1 MFRTRIVI
9 LLITISVI
17 FISYQ
22 NIKSNLIA
30 ERNNI
35 SIFVNEPFIQKS
47 NLNIAVVGDVHL
59 NQSRNSLNDF
69 VSVIKDIRTV
79 HHDLVVFVGDY
90 TTDPKKVV
98 DIGKHRSA
106 IAAIIKLL
114 DRTPVALVLGNYES
128 WSNADEWYSAFKK
141 RGLNILENETIIF
154 EKPLKNICV
163 RGLGDYYTDRFKYI
177 PFPEECEK
185 MVKITLTHDPAG
197 AFHKDVTGLVISGHT
212 HCGQIRFPLIGSLWV
227 PTEAPSE
234 AHCGLYKDSQRTVF
248 TTSGLGTALLPLRIG
263 THAQW
268 DFLTIEIG
276 S

>member
-22 NIKSNLIA
+22 NIKSNLKA
-30 ERNNI
+30 ERNNV

-47 NLNIAVVGDVHL
+47 KLNIAVVGDVHL

-69 VSVIKDIRTV
+69 VSVIKDIRTA
-79 HHDLVVFVGDY
+79 HPDLVVFVGDY

-98 DIGKHRSA
+98 DIAKHRSA

-128 WSNADEWYSAFKK
+128 WSNAEKWYSAFKK

-177 PFPEECEK
+177 PFPEECKK

-197 AFHKDVTGLVISGHT
+197 AFHKDVSGLVISGHT

-227 PTEAPSE
+227 PTEAPSK

-248 TTSGLGTALLPLRIG
+248 TTSGIGTTLLPLRIG
-263 THAQW
+263 TQAQW

>member
-30 ERNNI
+30 ERNDI

-69 VSVIKDIRTV
+69 VSVIKDIRKV
-79 HHDLVVFVGDY
+79 HPDLVVFVGDY

-98 DIGKHRSA
+98 DIAKHRSA

>member
-22 NIKSNLIA
+22 NIKSNLKA
-30 ERNNI
+30 ERNNV

-47 NLNIAVVGDVHL
+47 KLNIAVVGDVHL

-69 VSVIKDIRTV
+69 VSVIKDIRTA
-79 HHDLVVFVGDY
+79 HPDLVVFVGDY

-98 DIGKHRSA
+98 DIAKHRSA

-128 WSNADEWYSAFKK
+128 WSNAEKWYSAFKK

-177 PFPEECEK
+177 PFPEECKK

-227 PTEAPSE
+227 PTEAPSK

-248 TTSGLGTALLPLRIG
+248 TTSGIGTTLLPLRIG
-263 THAQW
+263 TQAQW

>member
-79 HHDLVVFVGDY
+79 HPDLVVFVGDY

-98 DIGKHRSA
+98 DIAKHRSA

-227 PTEAPSE
+227 PTEAPSK

-248 TTSGLGTALLPLRIG
+248 TTSGIGTTLLPLRIR
-263 THAQW
+263 TQAQW

>member
-69 VSVIKDIRTV
+69 VSVIKDIRKV
-79 HHDLVVFVGDY
+79 HPDLVVFVGDY

-98 DIGKHRSA
+98 DIAKHRSA
-106 IAAIIKLL
+106 IATIIKLL

-234 AHCGLYKDSQRTVF
+234 AHL
-248 TTSGLGTALLPLRIG
+248 LLPGLEQHFNLSELEPMLNGI
-263 THAQW
+263 
-268 DFLTIEIG
+268 F
-276 S
+276 